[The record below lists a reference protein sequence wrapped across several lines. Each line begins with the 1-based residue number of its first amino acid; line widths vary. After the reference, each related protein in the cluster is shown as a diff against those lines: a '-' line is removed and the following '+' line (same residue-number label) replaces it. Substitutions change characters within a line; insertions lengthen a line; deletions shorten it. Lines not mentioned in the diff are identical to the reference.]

1 MYEVLINACI
11 ERWVPI
17 TREITSASLPTT
29 TRRRTSTTFRR
40 SRRFM
45 TRAIISPAANTCLVH
60 LQNRF
65 RVVRY
70 SSRHESSNLCTFV
83 FG

>member
-1 MYEVLINACI
+1 MVEWFGRPEIETDEVR
-11 ERWVPI
+11 ERRI
-17 TREITSASLPTT
+17 TMEAVVDAYNEQE
-29 TRRRTSTTFRR
+29 
-40 SRRFM
+40 
-45 TRAIISPAANTCLVH
+45 RAIGWYYYLERRLDFPFLVH

-70 SSRHESSNLCTFV
+70 SSSHESSNLCTFV

>member
-1 MYEVLINACI
+1 MKTLQH
-11 ERWVPI
+11 
-17 TREITSASLPTT
+17 TSSAWNKDSANFALLGTKAGAS
-29 TRRRTSTTFRR
+29 
-40 SRRFM
+40 
-45 TRAIISPAANTCLVH
+45 LVH

-70 SSRHESSNLCTFV
+70 SSSHESSNLCTFV